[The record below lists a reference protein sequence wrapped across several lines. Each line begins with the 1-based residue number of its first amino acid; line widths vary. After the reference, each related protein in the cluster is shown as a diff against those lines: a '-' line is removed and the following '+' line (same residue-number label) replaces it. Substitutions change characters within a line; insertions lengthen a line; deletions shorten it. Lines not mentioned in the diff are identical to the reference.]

1 MGHRRES
8 WRHDRKS
15 DVAWSS
21 KDYLWSVLDLFFAL
35 ESKSFGR
42 HGNHRFT
49 DFDVSQDKVPLAEK
63 LDQILRWI
71 DFPLDTRPQLIM
83 GK

>member
-1 MGHRRES
+1 MGNRRES
-8 WRHDRKS
+8 WRYDRKS
-15 DVAWSS
+15 DVAWPS
-21 KDYLWSVLDLFFAL
+21 KDYIWGVLDLFCAL
-35 ESKSFGR
+35 ESKSFESQ
-42 HGNHRFT
+42 GNHLFT
-49 DFDVSQDKVPLAEK
+49 DFDVSQDKVPLSEK